1 MAEVAPLSAM
11 LKLGVYL
18 SDFSLLDILLSKKLI
33 KVNALSAHEPDLPP
47 STAKCST
54 SKKY

>member
-33 KVNALSAHEPDLPP
+33 KVNVLSAHERDLLR
-47 STAKCST
+47 SIAKCST
-54 SKKY
+54 SRRY